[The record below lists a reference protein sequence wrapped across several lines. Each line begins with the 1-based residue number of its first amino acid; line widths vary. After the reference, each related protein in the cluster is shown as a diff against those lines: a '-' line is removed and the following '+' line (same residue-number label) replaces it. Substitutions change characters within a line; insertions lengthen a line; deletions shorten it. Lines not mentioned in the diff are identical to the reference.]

1 MNEFV
6 DRRRRDGRWRRIVQD
21 SSQDIYPTPDP
32 ASPAT
37 RSPSDLADDSL
48 IAIMRSALLTAFD
61 HCPPQQMVIL
71 QLVFIHGM
79 TQRQVAKIWGCHE
92 AKISRMLDSA
102 MDQIAADTLRSIKLA
117 DPWLNIQWEDFL
129 ELCDGAGLSLFSEN
143 P

>member
-1 MNEFV
+1 
-6 DRRRRDGRWRRIVQD
+6 
-21 SSQDIYPTPDP
+21 
-32 ASPAT
+32 
-37 RSPSDLADDSL
+37 
-48 IAIMRSALLTAFD
+48 
-61 HCPPQQMVIL
+61 MVIL